1 MAVQVQTALAL
12 KEWAALIGAM
22 TRGVQTVALRKGG
35 IREKAFLVE
44 GRSFYLLPTFEHQSV
59 DLVKPEF
66 RGDVTKGLAA
76 HRDDNGLVVRARA
89 DLIDFW
95 EVDDETRVRALDP
108 FHIYTGEMVLKRFN
122 WRPTQPLTVM
132 LLRTYALAEP
142 WHTGLPS
149 GVGGCRSWLE
159 IDAEAAP
166 TAGAPALSD
175 SEFSSVTVELR
186 SLLG

>member
-12 KEWAALIGAM
+12 KEWAALIDAM

-44 GRSFYLLPTFEHQSV
+44 GHRFYLLPTFEHQST

-66 RGDVTKGLAA
+66 RGEISKVLAD
-76 HRDDNGLVVRARA
+76 HRDDSGLVVRARA

-95 EVDDETRVRALDP
+95 EVDDETRVRALEP
-108 FHIYTGEMVLKRFN
+108 YHIFTDEMVAKRFN

-132 LLRTYALAEP
+132 LLRTYSLAEP

-159 IDAEAAP
+159 IDAETAP
-166 TAGAPALSD
+166 PAGLPAVGD
-175 SEFSSVTVELR
+175 SEFADVASALR